1 VFVVTISKQIDQIT
15 VAVRYVRSRL
25 AGIPI
30 VLGGHSA
37 GAHLTIMAYY
47 RLLLAN
53 DAADVAGR
61 VAAGIKGP
69 GVGRIAL
76 SYRMLA
82 TLINAA
88 WDAQACF
95 C

>member
-1 VFVVTISKQIDQIT
+1 MFLVTISEQVDQIT
-15 VAVRYVRSRL
+15 EAVRYVHRRL

-37 GAHLTIMAYY
+37 GAHLAIMAYY

-61 VAAGIKGP
+61 VAAG
-69 GVGRIAL
+69 
-76 SYRMLA
+76 
-82 TLINAA
+82 
-88 WDAQACF
+88 F
-95 C
+95 